1 MKLLVSACLLGVAC
15 RYDRRSKLHPLAQE
29 LCRRHE
35 VIPVCGEILGGAAH
49 APAPLRAPGGRRVCK
64 RRR

>member
-15 RYDRRSKLHPLAQE
+15 RYDGRSKLHPLAQE
-29 LCRRHE
+29 PCRRHE
-35 VIPVCGEILGGAAH
+35 VIPVCGRSRGC
-49 APAPLRAPGGRRVCK
+49 PRPPLRTPGGRRVCK

>member
-15 RYDRRSKLHPLAQE
+15 RYDGRSKLHPLAQK

-35 VIPVCGEILGGAAH
+35 VIPVCGEIFGGAAH
-49 APAPLRAPGGRRVCK
+49 APAPLRTPGGRRVCK

>member
-15 RYDRRSKLHPLAQE
+15 RYDGRSKLHPLAQE

-35 VIPVCGEILGGAAH
+35 VIPVCGEIFGAAH
-49 APAPLRAPGGRRVCK
+49 APALRTPGGRRVCK

>member
-15 RYDRRSKLHPLAQE
+15 RYDGRSKLHPLAQK

-35 VIPVCGEILGGAAH
+35 VIPVCGEIFGGL
-49 APAPLRAPGGRRVCK
+49 PTPGSLRTPGGRRVCK